1 MSVPE
6 DVSQTYV
13 YELVPDT
20 GVINTLLTIPVM
32 ETVGVAVITSLK
44 FAVMV
49 IVSEA
54 DKRLSASVSVKA
66 TVGAVVSGIIVNEVV
81 LDPK

>member
-32 ETVGVAVITSLK
+32 ETVGVAVINSLK
-44 FAVMV
+44 FAVIV
-49 IVSEA
+49 IASEA
-54 DKRLSASVSVKA
+54 DNKLSSSVSKSV
-66 TVGAVVSGIIVNEVV
+66 TVGGILSNVITILSV
-81 LDPK
+81 PA